1 MVGKAHMND
10 KTPQNELQ
18 PKGFGTF
25 GGVFTPSLLTILG
38 VIMFLRFPTVVGY
51 AGLWN
56 ALLILLAAKAISLI
70 TGLSIASIATNMRVK
85 GGGAYYLISRSLGV
99 EFGGVIAT
107 FFFIAQA
114 VAVTLY
120 VVGFTEAVFSAFPNL
135 GLSFRTFATLTNI
148 IVFVCVYI
156 GAGWTI
162 RIQYGILV
170 ILLLA
175 ILSFFIGAGPDFS
188 FENLGSN
195 LTPKWSPQFS
205 FFSVFALFFPAVTG
219 IMAGVNMSG
228 DLKDPARSIPSGTFA
243 AIGIS
248 WLIYA
253 ALTVV
258 LAGVVPRAELLG
270 EGFVMKDYAFSP
282 ALVYAGVFCATLS
295 SALGSMM
302 GAPRILQAFARDN
315 IFKRIRW
322 FGQGS
327 GPSGEPRRAVV
338 LTFLIAQIGV
348 MAGDLDTIAPVITMF
363 FLMTYATVN
372 LACFYEGR
380 SHNPSFRPT
389 FRFNHW
395 SVAILGAIGCVGV
408 MFLINAL
415 WASVALALGGVFYFF
430 ITRSEIKVKWG
441 DLGGGIAFQV
451 ARSALLRLERER
463 YHPKNWRPSILA
475 LTGGASNRLHL
486 AEYACWF
493 TVDSG
498 IVTLGHIIKGDLEQL
513 HKRRHEAENI
523 LRKFI
528 LKEKL
533 PAFPVVIVE
542 EDLHAAVKA
551 LIQCHG
557 IGGMRPNTVMLGWS
571 DDPENTEDFGET
583 IATIKEM
590 KRSLIIV
597 ATEQEDEKTHIPEG
611 FINIWWDSAQNVE
624 LMLLLSFMLKKN
636 REWRDH
642 PIRIIRPAP
651 SKADVEN
658 IEKEISEMLA
668 KGRIEADI
676 FVVPTEDPFEAVRT
690 HMHPSALLFSGFGL
704 GNGEDDM
711 KLMPDIHQTVELPGD
726 VILVYNAGD
735 VSMEA

>member
-1 MVGKAHMND
+1 MSAKISQNQIQ
-10 KTPQNELQ
+10 PQ
-18 PKGFGTF
+18 KFGTL
-25 GGVFTPSLLTILG
+25 GGVFTPSVLTILG

-51 AGLWN
+51 AGLWYS
-56 ALLILLAAKAISLI
+56 LLILAAAKIISLI
-70 TGLSIASIATNMRVK
+70 TGMSVASIATNMRVK

-99 EFGGVIAT
+99 EFGGVIAI

-120 VVGFTEAVFSAFPNL
+120 VVGFTEAVFNAFPDL

-148 IVFVCVYI
+148 AVFICVYI

-162 RIQYGILV
+162 RIQYGILAV
-170 ILLLA
+170 LMLS
-175 ILSFFIGAGPDFS
+175 ILSFFIGTVPKFS
-188 FENLGSN
+188 LEILSANMN
-195 LTPKWSPQFS
+195 PQWSPEFS
-205 FFSVFALFFPAVTG
+205 FFPVFAIFFPAVTG

-228 DLKDPARSIPSGTFA
+228 DLDDPARSIPNGTFA
-243 AIGIS
+243 AICFSGVIYMA
-248 WLIYA
+248 LIVLFA
-253 ALTVV
+253 AS
-258 LAGVVPRAELLG
+258 VPRAELLG
-270 EGFVMKDYAFSP
+270 KGFVMKENAFSP

-315 IFKRIRW
+315 IFKCLRW
-322 FGQGS
+322 FGRGS
-327 GPSGEPRRAVV
+327 GPSAEPRRAIL

-348 MAGDLDTIAPVITMF
+348 FAGDLDTIAPVITMF

-380 SHNPSFRPT
+380 SSNPSFRPT

-395 SVAILGAIGCVGV
+395 SVALLGALGCAGT

-415 WASVALALGGVFYFF
+415 WASVSLVLAGVFYFF
-430 ITRSEIKVKWG
+430 ITRSEIQVKWG
-441 DLGGGIAFQV
+441 DLGGGLAFQV
-451 ARSALLRLERER
+451 ARNALFRMERKR
-463 YHPKNWRPSILA
+463 YHPKNWRPSILVLSGSA
-475 LTGGASNRLHL
+475 ASRLHL
-486 AEYACWF
+486 TEYACWF

-498 IVTLGHIIKGDLEQL
+498 IVSLAHIIIGDLEQL
-513 HKRRHEAENI
+513 NKRRQEAENI

-533 PAFPVVIVE
+533 HAFPVVIVDK
-542 EDLHAAVKA
+542 DLHAAVKA
-551 LIQCHG
+551 LVQCHG

-571 DDPENTEDFGET
+571 EDPEKADVFWKT
-583 IATIKEM
+583 IATVKEI

-597 ATEQEDEKTHIPEG
+597 HTDQENRKTHIPKG
-611 FINIWWDSAQNVE
+611 FINVWWDSVQNVE

-642 PIRIIRPAP
+642 PIRIIRPVP
-651 SKADVEN
+651 SKAHIEN
-658 IEKEISEMLA
+658 IKKEISEILA
-668 KGRIEADI
+668 KSRIEADI
-676 FVVPTEDPFEAVRT
+676 AVVPTEDPLEAVRT
-690 HMHPSALLFSGFGL
+690 HMHPSAILFSGFGIGKSEENIDL
-704 GNGEDDM
+704 N
-711 KLMPDIHQTVELPGD
+711 PDIQKTVELPGD

-735 VSMEA
+735 VSIEA

>member
-1 MVGKAHMND
+1 MND
-10 KTPQNELQ
+10 KKPQNDLR

-38 VIMFLRFPTVVGY
+38 VIMFLRFSTVVGY

-56 ALLILLAAKAISLI
+56 ALLILLGAKAISLI
-70 TGLSIASIATNMRVK
+70 TGLSVASIATNMRVK

-99 EFGGVIAT
+99 EFGGVIAI

-120 VVGFTEAVFSAFPNL
+120 VVGFTEAVFSAFPDL

-148 IVFVCVYI
+148 VVFVCVYI

-162 RIQYGILV
+162 RIQYGILAV
-170 ILLLA
+170 LMLS
-175 ILSFFIGAGPDFS
+175 ILSFFIGAGTRFS
-188 FENLGSN
+188 PEILVGN
-195 LTPKWSPQFS
+195 LTPQWSPQFS
-205 FFSVFALFFPAVTG
+205 FFSIFALLFPAVTG

-228 DLKDPARSIPSGTFA
+228 ELKNPARSIPNGTFA
-243 AIGIS
+243 AISVSG
-248 WLIYA
+248 LIYIAIALILA
-253 ALTVV
+253 A
-258 LAGVVPRAELLG
+258 GVPRAELLG

-282 ALVYAGVFCATLS
+282 ALVYAGVFSATLS
-295 SALGSMM
+295 SALCSMM

-315 IFKRIRW
+315 IFKHLRW
-322 FGQGS
+322 FGRGS
-327 GPSGEPRRAVV
+327 GLSGEPRRAVV
-338 LTFLIAQIGV
+338 LTFFIAQIGV

-380 SHNPSFRPT
+380 SSNPSFRPT

-395 SVAILGAIGCVGV
+395 SVALLGAIGCIGL

-415 WASVALALGGVFYFF
+415 WASVALVLGGGFYFF
-430 ITRSEIKVKWG
+430 ITRSEIQVKWG
-441 DLGGGIAFQV
+441 DLDGGLAFQV
-451 ARSALLRLERER
+451 ARNALLRLERER
-463 YHPKNWRPSILA
+463 YHPKNWRPSILT
-475 LTGGASNRLHL
+475 LFGDTSGRLHL

-493 TVDSG
+493 TIGSG
-498 IVTLGHIIKGDLEQL
+498 IVTLGHVIKGDLEQL
-513 HKRRHEAENI
+513 YKHRQEAENI

-551 LIQCHG
+551 LIQCNG
-557 IGGMRPNTVMLGWS
+557 IGGMRPNTVLLGWS
-571 DDPENTEDFGET
+571 DDPEKSEVFWEA
-583 IATIKEM
+583 IATVKEM
-590 KRSLIIV
+590 KRSLIII
-597 ATEQEDEKTHIPEG
+597 AAEREDEKNYIPDG
-611 FINIWWDSAQNVE
+611 FINIWWDSVQNVE

-642 PIRIIRPAP
+642 PIRIIRTVP

-658 IEKEISEMLA
+658 IEKEISEMLT

-676 FVVPTEDPFEAVRT
+676 VVVPTEEPLEAVRK
-690 HMHPSALLFSGFGL
+690 HIHPSAVLFSGFRP
-704 GNGEDDM
+704 GNDDEIIN
-711 KLMPDIHQTVELPGD
+711 LIPDMQKTVELPGD
-726 VILVYNAGD
+726 VILVYNAGG

>member
-1 MVGKAHMND
+1 MSAKISQNQIQ
-10 KTPQNELQ
+10 PQ
-18 PKGFGTF
+18 KFGTL
-25 GGVFTPSLLTILG
+25 GGVFTPSVLTILG

-51 AGLWN
+51 AGLWYS
-56 ALLILLAAKAISLI
+56 LLILAAAKIISLI
-70 TGLSIASIATNMRVK
+70 TGMSVASIATNMRVK

-99 EFGGVIAT
+99 EFGGVIAI

-120 VVGFTEAVFSAFPNL
+120 VVGFTEAVFNAFPDL

-148 IVFVCVYI
+148 AVFICVYI

-162 RIQYGILV
+162 RIQYGILAV
-170 ILLLA
+170 LMLS
-175 ILSFFIGAGPDFS
+175 ILSFFIGTVPKFS
-188 FENLGSN
+188 LEILSANMN
-195 LTPKWSPQFS
+195 PQWSPEFS
-205 FFSVFALFFPAVTG
+205 FFPVFAIFFPAVTG

-228 DLKDPARSIPSGTFA
+228 DLDDPARSIPNGTFA
-243 AIGIS
+243 AICFSGVIYMA
-248 WLIYA
+248 LIVLFA
-253 ALTVV
+253 AS
-258 LAGVVPRAELLG
+258 VPRAELLG
-270 EGFVMKDYAFSP
+270 KGFVMKENAFSP

-315 IFKRIRW
+315 IFKCLRW
-322 FGQGS
+322 FGRGS
-327 GPSGEPRRAVV
+327 GPSAEPRRAIL

-348 MAGDLDTIAPVITMF
+348 FAGDLDTIAPVITMF

-380 SHNPSFRPT
+380 SSNPSFRPT

-395 SVAILGAIGCVGV
+395 SVALLGALGCAGT

-415 WASVALALGGVFYFF
+415 WASVSLVLAGVFYFF
-430 ITRSEIKVKWG
+430 ITRSEIQVKWG
-441 DLGGGIAFQV
+441 DLGGGLAFQV
-451 ARSALLRLERER
+451 ARNALFRMERKR
-463 YHPKNWRPSILA
+463 YHPKNWRPSILVLSGSA
-475 LTGGASNRLHL
+475 ASRLHL
-486 AEYACWF
+486 TEYACWF

-498 IVTLGHIIKGDLEQL
+498 IVSLAHIIIGDLEQL
-513 HKRRHEAENI
+513 NKRRQEAENI

-533 PAFPVVIVE
+533 HAFPVVIVDK
-542 EDLHAAVKA
+542 DLHAAVKA
-551 LIQCHG
+551 LVQCHG

-571 DDPENTEDFGET
+571 EDPEKADVFWKT
-583 IATIKEM
+583 IATVKEI

-597 ATEQEDEKTHIPEG
+597 HTDQENRKTHIPKG
-611 FINIWWDSAQNVE
+611 FINVWWDSVQNVE

-642 PIRIIRPAP
+642 PIRIIRPVP
-651 SKADVEN
+651 SKAHIEN
-658 IEKEISEMLA
+658 IKKEISEILA

-676 FVVPTEDPFEAVRT
+676 AVVPTEDPLEAVRT
-690 HMHPSALLFSGFGL
+690 HMHPSAILFSGFGIGKSEENIDL
-704 GNGEDDM
+704 N
-711 KLMPDIHQTVELPGD
+711 PDIQKTVELPGD

-735 VSMEA
+735 VSIEA